1 MTEPQLTILDII
13 PIVSQSIDNQCRNNS
28 VYHYTDLNAFINIFS
43 NREFWISNINYMND
57 SEEFSNG
64 LQICIKVLE
73 EYISKDTFE
82 LKKQF
87 ASILGIIR
95 LRKIPELMGI
105 DTNNLFSISFC
116 HHGDLLTQWNCYGI
130 NGVAIGFRNN
140 NTDIDTG
147 IALVPKNLYQEELK
161 KYTSPDQMIPKN
173 ERLFYLKNV
182 IYDDT
187 EKEKV
192 FRALFDHIAKEEE
205 KIKGVIDIFQSNIIN
220 SIYYFCA
227 YMKNQCFSHE
237 QEARIIFPRNQNV
250 EVSYRTRGNAILPYI
265 KYKILNLNC
274 RPHKLFPVSD
284 IVLCPNPNI
293 DYTMKSVKYF
303 LQTQGYEY
311 LVDKVRASEI
321 PFRS

>member
-1 MTEPQLTILDII
+1 MTEPHLTILDII
-13 PIVSQSIDNQCRNNS
+13 PKVLQSIDNQCRNNS

-73 EYISKDTFE
+73 EYLSKDTFE

-205 KIKGVIDIFQSNIIN
+205 KIK
-220 SIYYFCA
+220 A
-227 YMKNQCFSHE
+227 YK
-237 QEARIIFPRNQNV
+237 
-250 EVSYRTRGNAILPYI
+250 
-265 KYKILNLNC
+265 
-274 RPHKLFPVSD
+274 
-284 IVLCPNPNI
+284 
-293 DYTMKSVKYF
+293 
-303 LQTQGYEY
+303 
-311 LVDKVRASEI
+311 
-321 PFRS
+321 